1 MIIMKRRKGVIV
13 GLCSLIVSLALVGC
27 SIRFSFSGASISE
40 NVKTVSV
47 SLFPNMAAMV
57 APILSSTLTDEL
69 ITKIQRETRLEF
81 TTQDADVTFEG
92 EIIDYKSEPIAIT
105 GNETAAQNRLT
116 IAVRVRFVNNI
127 EEQYSFSKSFTAYE
141 DYDSDQMLTS
151 IEGSLIPEITEQLVE
166 DIFNAAF
173 SNW

>member
-1 MIIMKRRKGVIV
+1 MKQKRGLYVTLCSVVV
-13 GLCSLIVSLALVGC
+13 GLVLLAGC
-27 SIRFSFSGASISE
+27 SVRFSFSGASISD

-47 SLFPNMAAMV
+47 AYFPNMAAMV

-69 ITKIQRETRLEF
+69 ITKIQQQTRLEF
-81 TTQDADVTFEG
+81 TEQNADVTFEG
-92 EIIDYKSEPIAIT
+92 EIIDYKSAPIAIT
-105 GNETAAQNRLT
+105 SDEVAAQNRLT
-116 IAVRVRFVNNI
+116 IAVRVRFVNNV
-127 EEQYSFSKSFTAYE
+127 EEQYSFSKSFTAYA

-151 IEGSLIPEITEQLVE
+151 IEGSLIPEITEQLVD